1 MAASKVHTRISLLN
15 KSILHGGNAEIDV
28 LMFKK
33 RHRIEE
39 ISLTRVQVLLSF
51 LVEFENLDLTRLV

>member
-1 MAASKVHTRISLLN
+1 MAASKVHTIISLLN
-15 KSILHGGNAEIDV
+15 KSILHDGNAEIDV
-28 LMFKK
+28 LMFNK

-39 ISLTRVQVLLSF
+39 ISLSRVQVLLSF